1 MMVKGMM
8 LAYTVFTAGAC
19 MNCQFDA

>member
-1 MMVKGMM
+1 MMVKGMR